1 MCLTFS
7 WTLQTEDVESDKP
20 VDVSTVKSLLKKNQP
35 DKTVHISRKDTGK
48 DKIIQANGS
57 ENEDYDS
64 NESDILHSEHYE
76 LKTKSDLVS
85 LKENS
90 SVVMYNSVKF
100 QNKEIVEYSR
110 TNFSLA
116 KNVVDNITLDK
127 LIKSPLIRK
136 HDIINDT
143 VDVWA
148 EKSICSYDDVNI
160 VSKQN
165 VSYKPLIFGGTYP
178 IDEPT
183 GVQIRR
189 SAVQPQIKSK
199 TFNID
204 RPISLDK

>member
-1 MCLTFS
+1 MHLRRR
-7 WTLQTEDVESDKP
+7 DVRDKL
-20 VDVSTVKSLLKKNQP
+20 VINNHAIEEEYNNKLL
-35 DKTVHISRKDTGK
+35 R
-48 DKIIQANGS
+48 
-57 ENEDYDS
+57 
-64 NESDILHSEHYE
+64 SEHFKVKNKKDM
-76 LKTKSDLVS
+76 LS
-85 LKENS
+85 LKEKS

-100 QNKEIVEYSR
+100 KNKEIVEYSR

-116 KNVVDNITLDK
+116 ENVVDNLTLDK
-127 LIKSPLIRK
+127 LIKSPLMRK

-160 VSKQN
+160 IRRHN

-183 GVQIRR
+183 GLQIR
-189 SAVQPQIKSK
+189 KSDKSLHTENINENK

-204 RPISLDK
+204 RPLSLDN